1 MPRPRRHN
9 PRRTGCT
16 TAAGIQIKIEDRL
29 TLRET
34 LPSRRLQG
42 LDLGLVVAG
51 PDMLDAT

>member
-9 PRRTGCT
+9 PRRTRCT
-16 TAAGIQIKIEDRL
+16 TTAGIQIKIEDRL

-42 LDLGLVVAG
+42 LNLGPVVAG